1 MVSKRI
7 SCKKIQCNTIFATH
21 YHELNFLKNSNAN
34 IQNFQV
40 LVEQNN
46 DQLIFSHRIVKGGSN
61 KSYGIEAAKLAGVPK
76 EVIEK
81 AKSVLN
87 SLEENNKLNYDVK

>member
-1 MVSKRI
+1 M
-7 SCKKIQCNTIFATH
+7 N
-21 YHELNFLKNSNAN
+21 YLKNSNTN
-34 IQNFQV
+34 IENFQV
-40 LVEQNN
+40 LVEQKK
-46 DQLIFSHRIVKGGSN
+46 DHLFFRHKIVKGGSN

-87 SLEENNKLNYDVK
+87 SLEENNKLNDDIN

>member
-1 MVSKRI
+1 M
-7 SCKKIQCNTIFATH
+7 N
-21 YHELNFLKNSNAN
+21 YLKNSNKN

-46 DQLIFSHRIVKGGSN
+46 DQLIFSHKIAKGGSK
-61 KSYGIEAAKLAGVPK
+61 KSYGIEAAKLAGIPQ

-87 SLEENNKLNYDVK
+87 SLEKNNKLNYDIK

>member
-1 MVSKRI
+1 MSEYLA
-7 SCKKIQCNTIFATH
+7 KKIKCNTIFATH
-21 YHELNFLKNSNAN
+21 YHEFNYIKNSNKN
-34 IQNFQV
+34 IENFQV

-46 DQLIFSHRIVKGGSN
+46 DQLIFSHKIAKGGSN
-61 KSYGIEAAKLAGVPK
+61 KSYGIEAAKLAGVPR

-87 SLEENNKLNYDVK
+87 SLEENNKLTYDIE

>member
-1 MVSKRI
+1 M
-7 SCKKIQCNTIFATH
+7 
-21 YHELNFLKNSNAN
+21 
-34 IQNFQV
+34 
-40 LVEQNN
+40 EQNN
-46 DQLIFSHRIVKGGSN
+46 DQLIFSYRIVKGGSN

-87 SLEENNKLNYDVK
+87 ALEKNNNLNYDIK

>member
-1 MVSKRI
+1 MCIRDR
-7 SCKKIQCNTIFATH
+7 
-21 YHELNFLKNSNAN
+21 
-34 IQNFQV
+34 
-40 LVEQNN
+40 NN
-46 DQLIFSHRIVKGGSN
+46 DQLIFTHRIVKGGSN

-87 SLEENNKLNYDVK
+87 SLEENNNLNYDIK

>member
-1 MVSKRI
+1 M
-7 SCKKIQCNTIFATH
+7 
-21 YHELNFLKNSNAN
+21 
-34 IQNFQV
+34 
-40 LVEQNN
+40 EQNN

>member
-1 MVSKRI
+1 MYKR
-7 SCKKIQCNTIFATH
+7 
-21 YHELNFLKNSNAN
+21 
-34 IQNFQV
+34 QV

-46 DQLIFSHRIVKGGSN
+46 DQLIFSHKIVKGGSN

-87 SLEENNKLNYDVK
+87 SLEENNKLNYDIK

>member
-1 MVSKRI
+1 MCIRDR
-7 SCKKIQCNTIFATH
+7 
-21 YHELNFLKNSNAN
+21 
-34 IQNFQV
+34 
-40 LVEQNN
+40 NN

-76 EVIEK
+76 QVIEK

-87 SLEENNKLNYDVK
+87 SLEKNNNLNYEIK

>member
-1 MVSKRI
+1 MNI
-7 SCKKIQCNTIFATH
+7 LQKKIQCNTIFATH
-21 YHELNFLKNSNAN
+21 YHELNYLKNSNTN

-46 DQLIFSHRIVKGGSN
+46 DQLIFSHKIVKGGSN

-87 SLEENNKLNYDVK
+87 SLEENNKLNYDIK

>member
-1 MVSKRI
+1 LLR
-7 SCKKIQCNTIFATH
+7 
-21 YHELNFLKNSNAN
+21 
-34 IQNFQV
+34 
-40 LVEQNN
+40 
-46 DQLIFSHRIVKGGSN
+46 GGSN

-87 SLEENNKLNYDVK
+87 SLEKNNKLNYDIK

>member
-1 MVSKRI
+1 M
-7 SCKKIQCNTIFATH
+7 
-21 YHELNFLKNSNAN
+21 
-34 IQNFQV
+34 
-40 LVEQNN
+40 EQNN

-76 EVIEK
+76 EVVEK

-87 SLEENNKLNYDVK
+87 SLEENNKLNYDIQ

>member
-1 MVSKRI
+1 M
-7 SCKKIQCNTIFATH
+7 N
-21 YHELNFLKNSNAN
+21 YLKNSNNN
-34 IQNFQV
+34 IENFQV
-40 LVEQNN
+40 LVEQSS
-46 DQLIFSHRIVKGGSN
+46 DQIIFSHKIAKGGSN

-87 SLEENNKLNYDVK
+87 ILEENNNLNNDID

>member
-1 MVSKRI
+1 MYKR
-7 SCKKIQCNTIFATH
+7 Q
-21 YHELNFLKNSNAN
+21 
-34 IQNFQV
+34 
-40 LVEQNN
+40 
-46 DQLIFSHRIVKGGSN
+46 GSN

-87 SLEENNKLNYDVK
+87 SLEKNNKLNYDIN

>member
-1 MVSKRI
+1 MYKR
-7 SCKKIQCNTIFATH
+7 Q
-21 YHELNFLKNSNAN
+21 

-40 LVEQNN
+40 LVEHNN
-46 DQLIFSHRIVKGGSN
+46 NQLIFSHRIVKGGSN

-76 EVIEK
+76 EVVEK

-87 SLEENNKLNYDVK
+87 SLEENNKLNYDIE

>member
-1 MVSKRI
+1 MNI
-7 SCKKIQCNTIFATH
+7 LQKKIQCNTIFATH
-21 YHELNFLKNSNAN
+21 YHELNYLKNSNTN

-87 SLEENNKLNYDVK
+87 SLEENNKLNYNIK

>member
-1 MVSKRI
+1 M
-7 SCKKIQCNTIFATH
+7 N
-21 YHELNFLKNSNAN
+21 YLKNSNKN

-46 DQLIFSHRIVKGGSN
+46 DQLIFSHRIVKGSSN

-87 SLEENNKLNYDVK
+87 SLEESNKLNYDIN

>member
-1 MVSKRI
+1 MNI
-7 SCKKIQCNTIFATH
+7 LQKKIKCNTIFATH
-21 YHELNFLKNSNAN
+21 YHELNYLKNSNKN
-34 IQNFQV
+34 IENFQV

-46 DQLIFSHRIVKGGSN
+46 DQLIFSHKIKKGGSN

-81 AKSVLN
+81 AELVLN
-87 SLEENNKLNYDVK
+87 SLEENNKFNKNID

>member
-1 MVSKRI
+1 MCIRDR
-7 SCKKIQCNTIFATH
+7 H
-21 YHELNFLKNSNAN
+21 YHELNYLKNSNKN

-40 LVEQNN
+40 LVEHNN
-46 DQLIFSHRIVKGGSN
+46 NQLIFSHRIVKGGSN

-87 SLEENNKLNYDVK
+87 SLEENNKLNYDIE

>member
-1 MVSKRI
+1 MEQ
-7 SCKKIQCNTIFATH
+7 KK
-21 YHELNFLKNSNAN
+21 
-34 IQNFQV
+34 
-40 LVEQNN
+40 
-46 DQLIFSHRIVKGGSN
+46 DQLVFSHKIKKGGSN

-87 SLEENNKLNYDVK
+87 SLETNKKINN